1 MTSREPLA
9 PPVSRAQLR
18 TLGMVWIT
26 YGTFYFC
33 RVNIG
38 PARTEIEH
46 GLGIN
51 ALEMG
56 FVLGSLKIGYAVG
69 QFFNGQL
76 AEKFGAKRVLV
87 TGMFGSVIACTL
99 FALSPRIA
107 ELAPVAAALP
117 AMARAANGI
126 AHVFAPSVT
135 VGSMAA
141 LLFFL
146 WFVNG
151 LFQAGGWPPSVMIM
165 SRWFST
171 AQRGRTMGILG
182 TSYQLG
188 SVITIVAVGYIVGG
202 LGLGWQMV
210 FFVPAAALLVSAIHT
225 AWRLREAPSE
235 GEAPSMLSTAIARA
249 RRSLPLRETLM
260 ITLGNG
266 RLWLLAFGLFGL
278 DLVRFGFLDW
288 APTHLKEVHGSGV
301 GVAALKSA
309 VFPLAGALG
318 ALVSG
323 WATDRFFQ
331 SRRAPVIAGALLMVG
346 LLTLTYGRVV
356 MLGVV
361 PTLVVLSL
369 IGFFLYGAQIL
380 LVGTAAQDFA
390 RGGAAAAAAGFVD
403 FTGSM
408 GAFAGDVV
416 TGWMLK
422 NRDWHQAIQ
431 VWAGAA
437 IVASLLVAT
446 LWNAKPRAET

>member
-1 MTSREPLA
+1 MTSPERA
-9 PPVSRAQLR
+9 PRISRAQLS
-18 TLGMVWIT
+18 TLAVVWVT

-38 PARTEIEH
+38 PARTEIQQ

-56 FVLGSLKIGYAVG
+56 FVLGSLKIGYAFG

-76 AEKFGAKRVLV
+76 AEKFGAKRVLL
-87 TGMFGSVIACTL
+87 TGMLGSVGACTL
-99 FALSPRIA
+99 FGLSPRIA
-107 ELAPVAAALP
+107 AVGPVAAALP
-117 AMARAANGI
+117 AMARAANAL

-146 WFVNG
+146 WFLNG
-151 LFQAGGWPPSVMIM
+151 MCQAGGWPPSVMIM

-171 AQRGRTMGILG
+171 AQRGKTMGVLG

-188 SVITIVAVGYIVGG
+188 SAITILAVGWIVGG
-202 LGLGWQMV
+202 LGAPWQMV
-210 FFVPAAALLVSAIHT
+210 FYVPAAALLLSAAHT
-225 AWRLREAPSE
+225 AWRLRERP
-235 GEAPSMLSTAIARA
+235 GDGDAPSMLGTAIARA
-249 RRSLPLRETLM
+249 RGGLPLRTTLA

-331 SRRAPVIAGALLMVG
+331 SRRAPVIAGALFMVG
-346 LLTLTYGRVV
+346 LLTLAYGRVV
-356 MLGVV
+356 FLGVV

-422 NRDWHQAIQ
+422 NRDWQGAIQ

-437 IVASLLVAT
+437 IVAALLVAT
-446 LWNAKPRAET
+446 LWNAKPRAEA